1 MYSVPVDSVGFVSV
15 QAVIHVFMTRQLL
28 LHALERLIIV
38 GRVGNKA
45 VGAGTIWFHH
55 LLLHQFRPWYQIRE
69 TRWGLGQRATVFRI
83 TRPEMLKWHFE
94 YAYF

>member
-1 MYSVPVDSVGFVSV
+1 MYRVPVDSVGFANV
-15 QAVIHVFMTRQLL
+15 QAVILVSMTRQLL
-28 LHALERLIIV
+28 LHALDRLIIV
-38 GRVGNKA
+38 GRVEDKV

-55 LLLHQFRPWYQIRE
+55 LPHHQFHLWYQIRE